1 MWKQNY
7 LQNCFWLLIRSLG
20 WLYLRKTKFV
30 KLSWHSLF
38 KLIAVDCLKL
48 NYFLWFRFRILFLLD
63 CPYIKCQQLTIV
75 SVHTAPQRTV
85 TVLACNA
92 SFIAMGII
100 LNSLSM
106 KGLNNQQHIFYSGPN
121 CPPLFQCIWSGA
133 LLI

>member
-1 MWKQNY
+1 MISFQD
-7 LQNCFWLLIRSLG
+7 LIFIRLSL
-20 WLYLRKTKFV
+20 YKVSAAHFQV
-30 KLSWHSLF
+30 
-38 KLIAVDCLKL
+38 
-48 NYFLWFRFRILFLLD
+48 
-63 CPYIKCQQLTIV
+63 IV

-106 KGLNNQQHIFYSGPN
+106 KGLNNPQHIFYSGPN